1 MRITPKYQFSC
12 LIVCQANQPRP
23 RPDSNLGLTNFYPE
37 LAKICNI
44 IINKSLNFS
53 YKEEFQRLIF
63 RY

>member
-1 MRITPKYQFSC
+1 MKI
-12 LIVCQANQPRP
+12 LIVCQANQPQP
-23 RPDSNLGLTNFYPE
+23 RPDSNLGLANFSPE

-53 YKEEFQRLIF
+53 YQEEFQRLIF